1 MSRFYALKH
10 VEEKKM
16 VPGAKC
22 VSPRPQY
29 VRQTE
34 MVKNTSKLDLHY
46 STRHCSQFL
55 YQAFGC
61 PAPKKLCIR
70 FPLILNC
77 SLPVTIRR
85 RQRKVNTER
94 AS

>member
-46 STRHCSQFL
+46 YTKPLDAPPPKNS
-55 YQAFGC
+55 AF
-61 PAPKKLCIR
+61 A
-70 FPLILNC
+70 FP
-77 SLPVTIRR
+77 S
-85 RQRKVNTER
+85 
-94 AS
+94 S